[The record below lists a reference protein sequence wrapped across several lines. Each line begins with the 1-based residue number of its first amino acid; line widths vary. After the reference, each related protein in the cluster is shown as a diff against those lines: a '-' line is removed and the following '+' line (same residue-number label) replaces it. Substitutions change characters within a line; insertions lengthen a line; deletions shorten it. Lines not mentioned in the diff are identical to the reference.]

1 LKIYF
6 TIRLF
11 SSIHVSISPGIH
23 ITQIRRCTVVKEI
36 LEEIIKNNDSF
47 VTARGDA
54 FFKPHMNAQHPRITL
69 VACCDSRVQPIAID
83 PEPIDRVFT
92 IETIGNQMASAQG
105 SVDYG
110 VLHLH
115 TPVLLLLGHTDCGAI
130 KAFMK
135 GYEKENDAIKGE
147 LDNLKAGLTSS
158 GNGSFEEELM
168 NNIRKNVEHQV
179 ATAVERYRDLVDQG
193 KLTVV
198 GAIYDFVNALGKGCG
213 RVVLTS
219 VNGISDPAGI
229 KAMPEV
235 QELNLDG
242 CLCA

>member
-1 LKIYF
+1 M
-6 TIRLF
+6 
-11 SSIHVSISPGIH
+11 
-23 ITQIRRCTVVKEI
+23 VKEI
-36 LEEIIKNNDSF
+36 LGEIIKNNDSF
-47 VTARGDA
+47 VTARGEA

-69 VACCDSRVQPIAID
+69 VACCDSRVQPLAVE

-110 VLHLH
+110 ILHLH

-147 LDNLKAGLTSS
+147 LDNLKAGLESS

-179 ATAVERYRDLVDQG
+179 ATAMKRYKALVDEG

-198 GAIYDFVNALGKGCG
+198 GAVYDFVNALGKGHG

-219 VNGISDPAGI
+219 INGVSDPVAI
-229 KAMPEV
+229 RAMPEV
-235 QELNLDG
+235 QGLNLDG
-242 CLCA
+242 CLSA

>member
-1 LKIYF
+1 
-6 TIRLF
+6 
-11 SSIHVSISPGIH
+11 
-23 ITQIRRCTVVKEI
+23 VVKEI
-36 LEEIIKNNDSF
+36 LNDIIKNNDSF
-47 VTARGDA
+47 VTTRGDA

-69 VACCDSRVQPIAID
+69 VACCDSRVQPIVIE

-110 VLHLH
+110 ILHLH
-115 TPVLLLLGHTDCGAI
+115 TPVLLILGHTDCGAI

-147 LDNLKAGLTSS
+147 LDNLKAGLKSS
-158 GNGSFEEELM
+158 GSGSFEEELM
-168 NNIRKNVEHQV
+168 KNIKKNLEHQV
-179 ATAVERYRDLVDQG
+179 ASALNRYKALVAEG

-198 GAIYDFVNALGKGCG
+198 GAIYDFVNALGKGYG

-219 VNGISDPAGI
+219 INGVSDPEKI

-235 QELNLDG
+235 QGLNLDG
-242 CLCA
+242 CLSA